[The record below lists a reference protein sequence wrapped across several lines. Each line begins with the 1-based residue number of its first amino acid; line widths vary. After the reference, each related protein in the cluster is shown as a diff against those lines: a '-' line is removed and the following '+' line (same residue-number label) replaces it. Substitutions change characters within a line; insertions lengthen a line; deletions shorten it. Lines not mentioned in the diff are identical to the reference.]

1 MSCDHE
7 LANDGRVVVGKTL
20 LLLLPA
26 LPLLLALGKNHLT
39 FEGAGPGGGVGRC
52 KKKIHALPTLR
63 EKKDHACV
71 VQPKRIYTNHGQA
84 IPTLV

>member
-52 KKKIHALPTLR
+52 KKKIPAASQA
-63 EKKDHACV
+63 KKKKFMHC
-71 VQPKRIYTNHGQA
+71 Q
-84 IPTLV
+84 L